1 MRVHEQ
7 AGSHHPGQTH
17 KLASGHWAPCTTLE
31 GTGLTDLLQ
40 TEGLFYSWEACGKR
54 GPKWRTERVGV
65 RLVITG
71 RALWFE
77 SNFKHK
83 KASMTCL
90 KIHLPNGIKTF
101 TVDYTSP
108 TAVSGLQQETAVSID
123 KMKYFFN
130 RGRISL
136 VGRALDCK
144 AGGWGS
150 IPGAGPILRLLK
162 QLRNEGT
169 NLLCPGNG

>member
-54 GPKWRTERVGV
+54 GPKWRTERVRV
-65 RLVITG
+65 RLVIIG
-71 RALWFE
+71 SALWFE

-83 KASMTCL
+83 KSKHDRVSTCL
-90 KIHLPNGIKTF
+90 KIYLPNGIKTF
-101 TVDYTSP
+101 TIDYTSP
-108 TAVSGLQQETAVSID
+108 ATVSSFQQETGVSID
-123 KMKYFFN
+123 KMKVFFQP
-130 RGRISL
+130 RQ
-136 VGRALDCK
+136 D
-144 AGGWGS
+144 
-150 IPGAGPILRLLK
+150 
-162 QLRNEGT
+162 
-169 NLLCPGNG
+169 